1 MKLEEHVLRHYPE
14 LEQKLAIGKS
24 SDRGRSKNEAEL
36 ERRTKSRPKREEIL
50 ERVQSAFDG
59 SRDRDSLLDAFG
71 HHNLELYVRG
81 KTLGVIDHDTGKK
94 HRLKTLDLEMA
105 DRVEIRLSGQ
115 ETGPEKAAEREDAQE
130 QVYFQF
136 EYPLIGFQ
144 PSVFRRTCFSM
155 KNRL

>member
-1 MKLEEHVLRHYPE
+1 M
-14 LEQKLAIGKS
+14 
-24 SDRGRSKNEAEL
+24 
-36 ERRTKSRPKREEIL
+36 
-50 ERVQSAFDG
+50 QSAFDG

-144 PSVFRRTCFSM
+144 PSVFRRTCFS
-155 KNRL
+155 